1 MFASIFNASVLL
13 SILGRKTAYLDPGS
27 GSFILQL
34 IIAGIVGAGFV
45 LRGYWSKVVSFFKGS
60 SAEEDDDLDDAG
72 DA

>member
-1 MFASIFNASVLL
+1 MFANIFNASVWL
-13 SILGRKTAYLDPGS
+13 SILGRDTAYLDPGS

-45 LRGYWSKVVSFFKGS
+45 LRGYWSKVVAFFKGS
-60 SAEEDDDLDDAG
+60 SGEEDDDLDDVG